1 MVTTETPG
9 RTPGQTPA
17 QTADQSAGARKVLGI
32 PATAVRRARKS
43 AASTPGR
50 LFVIGVGLVV
60 LALLTGVVGALSLR
74 QKDDTVD
81 NLIEHREPLAT
92 ASQEIYRALSDAD
105 ATAASAFLA
114 GGTPP
119 VALRE
124 RYEVDIASAGANL
137 AEASADV
144 GGVTEAEQQVND
156 LAKELPVYTGLVET
170 ARAYNRQGYPAG
182 AAYLREAS
190 GLMRSKI
197 LPAAE
202 TLYAIDFER
211 LVAEQEEARSVPW
224 VTLLLVVALLVALV
238 ATQRYLT
245 RRTNRL
251 LNVGLLVA
259 TIAVA
264 LSLIWGTASLWIASS
279 KVAAGEDNGTQQ
291 VESVVQA
298 RIVALKLRA
307 NETLTLVA
315 RGDGGEYEEEW
326 KKLSKQITGDSDAN
340 LLVRAESLAANE
352 EAATAIRDARR
363 NAEDWMAAHAK
374 VREKDAGGNYEGAV
388 KVAIGDERDSAA
400 TMFSRLDANL
410 FEALKHGR
418 EQFAAETSSASN
430 AMLALAPGFAVLAL
444 LAAVGVTMGIRERLQ
459 EYR

>member
-1 MVTTETPG
+1 MVTTA
-9 RTPGQTPA
+9 PA
-17 QTADQSAGARKVLGI
+17 EPAAGARKVLGI
-32 PATAVRRARKS
+32 PATAARRVRKS
-43 AASTPGR
+43 ATSTPGR

-60 LALLTGVVGALSLR
+60 LALLTGVVGALALQ
-74 QKDDTVD
+74 QKHQTVD
-81 NLIEHREPLAT
+81 SLIGHREPLAA

-114 GGTPP
+114 GGSPP
-119 VALRE
+119 AALRD

-144 GGVTEAEQQVND
+144 GGVPEAEKQVNE

-202 TLYAIDFER
+202 KLYAIDFER
-211 LVAEQEEARSVPW
+211 LAAEQEEARSVPW
-224 VTLLLVVALLVALV
+224 TSLVLVIALIVALV
-238 ATQRYLT
+238 ATQRFLT

-251 LNVGLLVA
+251 LNVGLVVA
-259 TIAVA
+259 TAAVVVA
-264 LSLIWGTASLWIASS
+264 LVWGSAALLIASAN
-279 KVAAGEDNGTQQ
+279 VATGEDSGTKQ

-326 KKLSKQITGDSDAN
+326 KELSKQISGDDS
-340 LLVRAESLAANE
+340 LLVQAQSLAAND
-352 EAATAIRDARR
+352 AAAKAIRDARQ
-363 NAEDWMAAHAK
+363 NARDWMEAHAQ
-374 VREKDAGGNYEGAV
+374 VREKDTSGDYQGAIV
-388 KVAIGDERDSAA
+388 AAIGDAPDSAA

-410 FEALKHGR
+410 LKALNHGR
-418 EQFAAETSSASN
+418 EQFAAETASASN
-430 AMLALAPGFAVLAL
+430 AMTLLAPGFAVLAL